1 MGYGVSEKMRGEVY
15 KVHFLSASAAVAAA
29 PALAR
34 AALAVFLAGGFWPA
48 LARADFADVLA
59 TGLDR
64 EELAGDREEL
74 AGDGF
79 RTKF

>member
-1 MGYGVSEKMRGEVY
+1 MRGEVY

-34 AALAVFLAGGFWPA
+34 GALEVFLGGLWPA
-48 LARADFADVLA
+48 LARADFAVVLA

-64 EELAGDREEL
+64 EELAGD
-74 AGDGF
+74 GF

>member
-1 MGYGVSEKMRGEVY
+1 MY

-34 AALAVFLAGGFWPA
+34 GALAVFLPGA
-48 LARADFADVLA
+48 ADFAVVLA
-59 TGLDR
+59 TDR
-64 EELAGDREEL
+64 EEVAGDREEV